1 MTSHCTLLLLKLC
14 SIWSSSPQRLVH
26 GCNYSTTTSSGIVSG
41 GQRSRATTGAA
52 ASRPQISS
60 SHSVYH
66 FSSVTFVSWMM
77 TVCWLGWHSREGIQ
91 LNAAYFELLLNS
103 IENRIALL
111 KLTSNLSF
119 ATWLFIRPR
128 IIVIHQHCMA
138 GTTACC
144 FKLTQQNTF

>member
-52 ASRPQISS
+52 ASRPHISS

-77 TVCWLGWHSREGIQ
+77 TVCWLGWPLSRGNPVECCLFWVIIEFDWESYRLVKIDKQFIICDMTFYSPSHHRHSPTLHGW
-91 LNAAYFELLLNS
+91 
-103 IENRIALL
+103 
-111 KLTSNLSF
+111 SNCM
-119 ATWLFIRPR
+119 LF
-128 IIVIHQHCMA
+128 
-138 GTTACC
+138 
-144 FKLTQQNTF
+144 